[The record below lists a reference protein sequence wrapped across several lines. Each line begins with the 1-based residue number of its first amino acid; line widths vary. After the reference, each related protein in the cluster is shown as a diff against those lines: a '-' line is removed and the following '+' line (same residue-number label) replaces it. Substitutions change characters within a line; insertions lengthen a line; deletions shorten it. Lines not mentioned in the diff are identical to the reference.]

1 MSMKYALIVIIVILI
16 ILVLVYNFLVGKRNK
31 VKNAFSS
38 IDVMLKKRFDLIPN
52 LYDLVKKYM
61 EHESGILEK
70 ITALR
75 SNLSK
80 KEISENER
88 IEQYKEMDDLINQ
101 VNLIAENYPDLKA
114 SNNFLQLQGTL
125 SDIEEQISAARRTYN
140 ANATEY
146 NIHIELFPIN
156 LFAFILGF
164 RKYKLF
170 EAEEYEKVSR
180 YWFRD
185 N

>member
-1 MSMKYALIVIIVILI
+1 MKYVLIGVIA
-16 ILVLVYNFLVGKRNK
+16 ILVIFVLIYNFLVEKRNK

-38 IDVMLKKRFDLIPN
+38 VDVMLKKRFDLIPN

-70 ITALR
+70 ITELR
-75 SNLSK
+75 SNLTK
-80 KEISENER
+80 NELSENET
-88 IEQYKEMDDLINQ
+88 IEKVKELDDIIRQ
-101 VNLIAENYPDLKA
+101 VNLTAESYPDLKA

-125 SDIEEQISAARRTYN
+125 ADMEEQISAARRTYN

-146 NIHIELFPIN
+146 NTHIEMFPIS
-156 LFAFILGF
+156 LFALLFGF
-164 RKYKLF
+164 KEYKLF
-170 EAEEYEKVSR
+170 EAEDYEKESR

-185 N
+185 E